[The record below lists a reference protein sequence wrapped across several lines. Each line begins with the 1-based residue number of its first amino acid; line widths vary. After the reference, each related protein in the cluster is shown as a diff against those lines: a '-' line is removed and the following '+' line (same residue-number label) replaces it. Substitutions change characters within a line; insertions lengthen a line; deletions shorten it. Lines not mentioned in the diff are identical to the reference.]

1 MSVNKV
7 VTAYLGLGANLGD
20 RFAALRG
27 ARQALN
33 LVPGIRVVA
42 ASALYE
48 TEPLGGPQ
56 GQEPY
61 LNAVLQVASELP
73 AEELLAC
80 CLEVER
86 QFGRERLVYHG
97 PRTLDIDLLFFAD
110 CVCHKQTLILPHPRL
125 HLRAFVLIPLCD
137 LAPGLRH
144 PLSGK
149 TVREMR
155 DQLPC
160 DQGVKRLP
168 LTW

>member
-1 MSVNKV
+1 MSVNNV

-20 RFAALRG
+20 RLAALRG

-61 LNAVLQVASELP
+61 LNAVLQVASDLP

-86 QFGRERLVYHG
+86 RFGRERLVYHG

-110 CVCHKQTLILPHPRL
+110 RVCQEQDLILPHPSL

-137 LAPGLRH
+137 LTPGLRH
-144 PLSGK
+144 PLLGK

-160 DQGVKRLP
+160 DQGVKRLS
-168 LTW
+168 LVW

>member
-1 MSVNKV
+1 MPANKV

-20 RFAALRG
+20 RLEALRG

-33 LVPGIRVVA
+33 LMPGVRVLA
-42 ASALYE
+42 SSALYE
-48 TEPLGGPQ
+48 TEPQGGPP

-61 LNAVLQVASELP
+61 LNAVLQIASELP
-73 AEELLAC
+73 AEELLGC

-86 QFGRERLVYHG
+86 RFGRERLVYHG

-110 CVCHKQTLILPHPRL
+110 CVCQKQDLVLPHPRL

-144 PLSGK
+144 PLLDK
-149 TVREMR
+149 TVYELR

-160 DQGVKRLP
+160 DQGVKRFS